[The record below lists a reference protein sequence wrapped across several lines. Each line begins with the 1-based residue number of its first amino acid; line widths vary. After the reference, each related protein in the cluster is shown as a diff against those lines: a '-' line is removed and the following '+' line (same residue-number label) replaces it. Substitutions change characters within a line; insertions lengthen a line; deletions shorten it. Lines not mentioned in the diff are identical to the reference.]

1 MENSE
6 RILEILKTSI
16 RRWIEDTDD
25 DKKIDEKQLYKE
37 LLDYIEYLE
46 FTYKGGEEK

>member
-1 MENSE
+1 MKNDE
-6 RILEILKTSI
+6 RILEILKASI

-37 LLDYIEYLE
+37 LLDYIDYLE